1 MGYRFENQCC
11 MCAVPA
17 YPCTGEHK
25 RVKVFFCDECKED
38 FESDYLCDFYGEH
51 LCVDCLVKRFRKVS
65 ESEV

>member
-1 MGYRFENQCC
+1 MGYRYENQCC
-11 MCAVPA
+11 SCAVPA

-38 FESDYLCDFYGEH
+38 YESDYLCDLYGEH

-65 ESEV
+65 ESEG